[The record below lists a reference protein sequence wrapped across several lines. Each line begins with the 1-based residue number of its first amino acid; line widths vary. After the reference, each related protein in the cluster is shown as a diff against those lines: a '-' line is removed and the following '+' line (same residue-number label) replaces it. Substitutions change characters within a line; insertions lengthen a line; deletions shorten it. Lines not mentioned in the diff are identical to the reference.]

1 MMGAIVTID
10 ESNGSKITITLNDE
24 SLLMEVSRRVN
35 RKLAIDLV
43 DGARM
48 IVDQSNSFLGFFL
61 LFFCTVVFQW
71 VCDRIFDLPLSA
83 QPDHTCVSSAN
94 GP

>member
-10 ESNGSKITITLNDE
+10 ESNGSKITISLIDE
-24 SLLMEVSRRVN
+24 SLLMEVSGRDN

-43 DGARM
+43 DGSTLF
-48 IVDQSNSFLGFFL
+48 IDLSNSFTSPVGQGRKGRQQL
-61 LFFCTVVFQW
+61 L
-71 VCDRIFDLPLSA
+71 LA
-83 QPDHTCVSSAN
+83 AHNCVSSAN

>member
-24 SLLMEVSRRVN
+24 SLLMEVSGWVN

-43 DGARM
+43 DGVGL
-48 IVDQSNSFLGFFL
+48 IVDRLDSFQLTG
-61 LFFCTVVFQW
+61 
-71 VCDRIFDLPLSA
+71 IS
-83 QPDHTCVSSAN
+83 
-94 GP
+94 